1 MWPLLSQDLKPA
13 VSWQSMNLF
22 FRQRN
27 FIGQIQTVCLYIVNY
42 RSTLQMTT
50 SYFGLALRWQL
61 LILDWWRHQ
70 VKLAGAYYSCVVKWK
85 IARQNHVSLLPL
97 FQDESTC
104 TIQMIIRFTRSH
116 ARFHVNQTHFH
127 LNGFALGLVFKRR
140 QKATRKQPITHG
152 VICGCLRP
160 RVV

>member
-1 MWPLLSQDLKPA
+1 
-13 VSWQSMNLF
+13 
-22 FRQRN
+22 
-27 FIGQIQTVCLYIVNY
+27 
-42 RSTLQMTT
+42 MTA

-61 LILDWWRHQ
+61 LILNWWRHQ

-116 ARFHVNQTHFH
+116 AHFHVNQTHFH
-127 LNGFALGLVFKRR
+127 LNGLYLDSFLNGGKRQLGNSLLRMASFVNVYDQGWCDREWKVFLWKDSSYF
-140 QKATRKQPITHG
+140 
-152 VICGCLRP
+152 VNF
-160 RVV
+160 